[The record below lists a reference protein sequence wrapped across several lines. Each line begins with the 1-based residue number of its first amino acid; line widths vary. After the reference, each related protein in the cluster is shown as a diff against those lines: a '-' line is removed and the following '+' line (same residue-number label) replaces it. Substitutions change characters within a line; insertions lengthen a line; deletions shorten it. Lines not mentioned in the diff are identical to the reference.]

1 MESIDA
7 LSEKLSD
14 YLEPKQ
20 IEQVN
25 KAFEFA
31 NEAHSGQ
38 FRTSGDPYVSHPIA
52 VANILSS
59 FHMDEDSLS
68 AAMLHDVIEDC
79 GVPKKVIEEQF
90 NKNVANL
97 VDGVSKLDQLNI
109 TSRTEAYAENFQ
121 KMILAMAKDIRV
133 TLPKTTTADNTGP
146 YDVELGFLN
155 NKLWL
160 FQIRPFVEND
170 NAKSSE
176 YLKSI
181 SPEVDG
187 SKTISLNTTL

>member
-14 YLEPKQ
+14 YLDSGQ

-31 NEAHSGQ
+31 SEAHSGQ

-52 VANILSS
+52 VASIFSS
-59 FHMDEDSLS
+59 YHMDEDSLS

-79 GVPKKVIEEQF
+79 GVPKSVIEKEF

-97 VDGVSKLDQLNI
+97 VDGVSKLDQLKI
-109 TSRTEAYAENFQ
+109 FSQKPEAHAENFQ
-121 KMILAMAKDIRV
+121 KMFPSYGKRY
-133 TLPKTTTADNTGP
+133 KGNCC
-146 YDVELGFLN
+146 
-155 NKLWL
+155 
-160 FQIRPFVEND
+160 
-170 NAKSSE
+170 
-176 YLKSI
+176 
-181 SPEVDG
+181 
-187 SKTISLNTTL
+187 

>member
-14 YLEPKQ
+14 YLEPGQ

-31 NEAHSGQ
+31 SEAHSGQ

-52 VANILSS
+52 VANILST

-79 GVPKKVIEEQF
+79 GVPKSVIEQEF
-90 NKNVANL
+90 NKTVANL
-97 VDGVSKLDQLNI
+97 VDGVSKLDQLKI
-109 TSRTEAYAENFQ
+109 LFTAY
-121 KMILAMAKDIRV
+121 V
-133 TLPKTTTADNTGP
+133 
-146 YDVELGFLN
+146 
-155 NKLWL
+155 L
-160 FQIRPFVEND
+160 F
-170 NAKSSE
+170 
-176 YLKSI
+176 
-181 SPEVDG
+181 
-187 SKTISLNTTL
+187 